1 MKTRLGNKN
10 GYFFEICKCSNFNG
24 LMTLILELK
33 IWPQMTPNN
42 VRAFLNFLFIVNF
55 SLVSIWKK
63 LKASIILPSVSPST
77 SGTFRSEGPDKRTKT
92 VLTFVSTS
100 GISIFWNWSFLH
112 SRLSNWIDKFGLL
125 IYIGFRSSAYTLS
138 ITHHLW
144 LINYESVIG
153 SSPKSQVHRVF
164 QVHFSQFLDDR
175 KVLCLYKWTYG
186 CLFFMPKGE
195 NKWNQTVT
203 HHFSAFGLIPVP
215 LYILEFSWK
224 YHFFV
229 KKWFIL
235 YL

>member
-1 MKTRLGNKN
+1 MFERSLT
-10 GYFFEICKCSNFNG
+10 FFLLWISVLFPSGRSLKRPWLHRPCSRPR
-24 LMTLILELK
+24 
-33 IWPQMTPNN
+33 WAH
-42 VRAFLNFLFIVNF
+42 R
-55 SLVSIWKK
+55 
-63 LKASIILPSVSPST
+63 PSS
-77 SGTFRSEGPDKRTKT
+77 PDKRTKT

-203 HHFSAFGLIPVP
+203 HHFSAFDLIHRPFIYSWIFVEIS
-215 LYILEFSWK
+215 ILVENGHFLLFLMK
-224 YHFFV
+224 YC
-229 KKWFIL
+229 
-235 YL
+235 